1 MTRALVPIAEGSEE
15 MEAVIAIDVMRR
27 AKWEVTVAGV
37 KPGPVTMS
45 RKVRIVPDAVWAD
58 IDPMSFDILVI
69 PGGSGGVANLRKDAR
84 VLKAVRDMHAAG
96 KLVCA
101 VCAGPLVLQ
110 DAGVLDGRRAT
121 CHPDVASQLTK
132 AKHVD
137 EEVVVDGDVITSQGA
152 GTTFAFA
159 LAIVAKTRGP
169 EVADLVARGMVWKMR
184 SGA

>member
-15 MEAVIAIDVMRR
+15 IEAVIAIDMMRR
-27 AKWEVTVAGV
+27 AKWDVTVAGV

-45 RKVRIVPDAVWAD
+45 RKVRILPDTDWAD
-58 IDPMSFDILVI
+58 VDPLSYDVLVV
-69 PGGSGGVANLRKDAR
+69 PGGSGGVATLRKDAR
-84 VLKAVRDMHAAG
+84 VLKAAREMHAAG

-110 DAGVLDGRRAT
+110 DAGILDGRRAT

-137 EEVVVDGDVITSQGA
+137 EPVVVDGNVITSQGA
-152 GTTFAFA
+152 GTSFEFA
-159 LAIVAKTRGP
+159 LAIVTKTAGR
-169 EVADLVARGMVWKMR
+169 ETADLVARGVVWKMR
-184 SGA
+184 PKT